1 MDNKKTDQYYIGKII
16 TDLTF
21 IRTHTESLSKS
32 KLEEDEIL
40 VDSIMFRLIQ
50 VAENSEKLTEK
61 FKETYAS
68 IPWRAIKGL
77 RNRIVHEYGNVDLTI
92 VYDTVKKDIPEL
104 IGILEGIC
112 RCKKNKKFPDS
123 EMRKKTHLRRSGDF
137 LFTVFLDQILYF
149 SISFFGCE
157 EHFIVKRIAKIKKCK
172 KQSGFFDVQV
182 DYPVCI

>member
-1 MDNKKTDQYYIGKII
+1 MDNKKTDQYYIDKII

-61 FKETYAS
+61 FKKTYPS

-77 RNRIVHEYGNVDLTI
+77 RNRIVHEYDRL
-92 VYDTVKKDIPEL
+92 DA
-104 IGILEGIC
+104 
-112 RCKKNKKFPDS
+112 
-123 EMRKKTHLRRSGDF
+123 LRHAEDNG
-137 LFTVFLDQILYF
+137 
-149 SISFFGCE
+149 
-157 EHFIVKRIAKIKKCK
+157 
-172 KQSGFFDVQV
+172 
-182 DYPVCI
+182 

>member
-1 MDNKKTDQYYIGKII
+1 MELKFMDNKKTDQYYIDKII

-61 FKETYAS
+61 FKKTYPS

-92 VYDTVKKDIPEL
+92 VYDTVKKRYTGIDRN
-104 IGILEGIC
+104 IGRNLPLQKRIKSSLTA
-112 RCKKNKKFPDS
+112 RCKRNICGGQGIFY
-123 EMRKKTHLRRSGDF
+123 L
-137 LFTVFLDQILYF
+137 LY
-149 SISFFGCE
+149 S
-157 EHFIVKRIAKIKKCK
+157 
-172 KQSGFFDVQV
+172 
-182 DYPVCI
+182 

>member
-1 MDNKKTDQYYIGKII
+1 MELKFMDNKKTDQYYIDKII

-61 FKETYAS
+61 FKKTYPS

-92 VYDTVKKDIPEL
+92 VYDTVIDRN
-104 IGILEGIC
+104 IGRNLPLQKRIKSSLTA
-112 RCKKNKKFPDS
+112 RCKRNICGGQGIFY
-123 EMRKKTHLRRSGDF
+123 L
-137 LFTVFLDQILYF
+137 LY
-149 SISFFGCE
+149 S
-157 EHFIVKRIAKIKKCK
+157 
-172 KQSGFFDVQV
+172 
-182 DYPVCI
+182 

>member
-1 MDNKKTDQYYIGKII
+1 MDNKKTDQYYIDKII

-21 IRTHTESLSKS
+21 IRTHTESLSKL

-61 FKETYAS
+61 FKETYPS

-112 RCKKNKKFPDS
+112 HCKK
-123 EMRKKTHLRRSGDF
+123 E
-137 LFTVFLDQILYF
+137 
-149 SISFFGCE
+149 
-157 EHFIVKRIAKIKKCK
+157 
-172 KQSGFFDVQV
+172 
-182 DYPVCI
+182 

>member
-1 MDNKKTDQYYIGKII
+1 MDNKKTDQYYIDKII

-61 FKETYAS
+61 FKKTYPS

-104 IGILEGIC
+104 IGRNLPLQKRIKSSLTA
-112 RCKKNKKFPDS
+112 RCKRNICGGQGIFY
-123 EMRKKTHLRRSGDF
+123 L
-137 LFTVFLDQILYF
+137 LY
-149 SISFFGCE
+149 S
-157 EHFIVKRIAKIKKCK
+157 
-172 KQSGFFDVQV
+172 
-182 DYPVCI
+182 

>member
-1 MDNKKTDQYYIGKII
+1 MIMNTQTCSCII
-16 TDLTF
+16 CRKLITSKGIHSHF

-61 FKETYAS
+61 FKETYPS

-112 RCKKNKKFPDS
+112 RCKK
-123 EMRKKTHLRRSGDF
+123 E
-137 LFTVFLDQILYF
+137 
-149 SISFFGCE
+149 
-157 EHFIVKRIAKIKKCK
+157 
-172 KQSGFFDVQV
+172 
-182 DYPVCI
+182 

>member
-1 MDNKKTDQYYIGKII
+1 MELKFMDNKKTDQYYIDKII

-61 FKETYAS
+61 FKKTYPS

-92 VYDTVKKDIPEL
+92 VYDTVKKDIPQKTVA
-104 IGILEGIC
+104 GIRQGSGKLLWLQKRIKSSLTA
-112 RCKKNKKFPDS
+112 RCKRNICGGQGIFY
-123 EMRKKTHLRRSGDF
+123 L
-137 LFTVFLDQILYF
+137 LY
-149 SISFFGCE
+149 S
-157 EHFIVKRIAKIKKCK
+157 
-172 KQSGFFDVQV
+172 
-182 DYPVCI
+182 

>member
-1 MDNKKTDQYYIGKII
+1 MDNKKTDQYYIDKII

-61 FKETYAS
+61 
-68 IPWRAIKGL
+68 
-77 RNRIVHEYGNVDLTI
+77 
-92 VYDTVKKDIPEL
+92 
-104 IGILEGIC
+104 
-112 RCKKNKKFPDS
+112 
-123 EMRKKTHLRRSGDF
+123 
-137 LFTVFLDQILYF
+137 
-149 SISFFGCE
+149 
-157 EHFIVKRIAKIKKCK
+157 CK

-182 DYPVCI
+182 DHPVCI

>member
-1 MDNKKTDQYYIGKII
+1 MELKFMDNKKTDQYYIDKII

-61 FKETYAS
+61 FKKTYPS
-68 IPWRAIKGL
+68 
-77 RNRIVHEYGNVDLTI
+77 IVHEYGNVDLTI

-112 RCKKNKKFPDS
+112 RCKK
-123 EMRKKTHLRRSGDF
+123 E
-137 LFTVFLDQILYF
+137 
-149 SISFFGCE
+149 
-157 EHFIVKRIAKIKKCK
+157 
-172 KQSGFFDVQV
+172 
-182 DYPVCI
+182 

>member
-1 MDNKKTDQYYIGKII
+1 MDNKKTDQYYIDKII

-61 FKETYAS
+61 FKKTYPS

-92 VYDTVKKDIPEL
+92 VCLPAVPWHPSGRPAHHSCDSPVRWNPSDHSRCSIRPAWAWTGLTDRRWAFLWTYPDAGLWPEPL
-104 IGILEGIC
+104 CTL
-112 RCKKNKKFPDS
+112 P
-123 EMRKKTHLRRSGDF
+123 
-137 LFTVFLDQILYF
+137 
-149 SISFFGCE
+149 
-157 EHFIVKRIAKIKKCK
+157 
-172 KQSGFFDVQV
+172 
-182 DYPVCI
+182 PVLS

>member
-1 MDNKKTDQYYIGKII
+1 MDNKKTDQYYIDKII

-61 FKETYAS
+61 FKKTYPS

-112 RCKKNKKFPDS
+112 RCKKRIKKFPDS
-123 EMRKKTHLRRSGDF
+123 EMQKKHLRRSGDF
-137 LFTVFLDQILYF
+137 FIYCILESDRVFFYKLLQM
-149 SISFFGCE
+149 
-157 EHFIVKRIAKIKKCK
+157 
-172 KQSGFFDVQV
+172 
-182 DYPVCI
+182 

>member
-1 MDNKKTDQYYIGKII
+1 MDNKKTDQYYIDKII

-61 FKETYAS
+61 FKKTYPS

-104 IGILEGIC
+104 IGIIGRNLPLQKRIKSSLTA
-112 RCKKNKKFPDS
+112 RCKRNICGGQGIFY
-123 EMRKKTHLRRSGDF
+123 L
-137 LFTVFLDQILYF
+137 LY
-149 SISFFGCE
+149 S
-157 EHFIVKRIAKIKKCK
+157 
-172 KQSGFFDVQV
+172 
-182 DYPVCI
+182 

>member
-1 MDNKKTDQYYIGKII
+1 MHSGVFFSDLASSEKSTKWSGRFCLKIL
-16 TDLTF
+16 LTF

-61 FKETYAS
+61 FKKTYPS

-112 RCKKNKKFPDS
+112 RCKK
-123 EMRKKTHLRRSGDF
+123 E
-137 LFTVFLDQILYF
+137 
-149 SISFFGCE
+149 
-157 EHFIVKRIAKIKKCK
+157 
-172 KQSGFFDVQV
+172 
-182 DYPVCI
+182 

>member
-1 MDNKKTDQYYIGKII
+1 MDNKKTDQYYIDKII

-61 FKETYAS
+61 FKKTY
-68 IPWRAIKGL
+68 
-77 RNRIVHEYGNVDLTI
+77 EYGNVDLTI

-112 RCKKNKKFPDS
+112 RCKK
-123 EMRKKTHLRRSGDF
+123 E
-137 LFTVFLDQILYF
+137 
-149 SISFFGCE
+149 
-157 EHFIVKRIAKIKKCK
+157 
-172 KQSGFFDVQV
+172 
-182 DYPVCI
+182 

>member
-1 MDNKKTDQYYIGKII
+1 MDNKKTDQYYIDKII

-61 FKETYAS
+61 FKKTYPS

-92 VYDTVKKDIPEL
+92 VYDTV
-104 IGILEGIC
+104 
-112 RCKKNKKFPDS
+112 
-123 EMRKKTHLRRSGDF
+123 RRSGDF
-137 LFTVFLDQILYF
+137 LFTVFLNQIVYF
-149 SISFFGCE
+149 SISFFRCE
-157 EHFIVKRIAKIKKCK
+157 EYFIVKRIAKIKKCK

-182 DYPVCI
+182 DHPVCI

>member
-1 MDNKKTDQYYIGKII
+1 MDNKKTDQYYIDKII

-50 VAENSEKLTEK
+50 VAEK
-61 FKETYAS
+61 FKKTYPS

-112 RCKKNKKFPDS
+112 RCKK
-123 EMRKKTHLRRSGDF
+123 E
-137 LFTVFLDQILYF
+137 
-149 SISFFGCE
+149 
-157 EHFIVKRIAKIKKCK
+157 
-172 KQSGFFDVQV
+172 
-182 DYPVCI
+182 